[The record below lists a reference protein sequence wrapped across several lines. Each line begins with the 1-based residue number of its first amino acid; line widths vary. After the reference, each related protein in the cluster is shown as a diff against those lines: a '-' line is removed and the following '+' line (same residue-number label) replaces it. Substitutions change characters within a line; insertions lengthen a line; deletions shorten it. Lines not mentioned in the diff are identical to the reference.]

1 MNTGKLNRRI
11 TIVTPGTMTPD
22 GIGGFT
28 QGTPSTRDT
37 WCSARQLSMS
47 ETLSYGLE
55 TSTAAYLFSFK
66 YFSADDITRVKELQ
80 YESRNFRIVSIREM
94 NEEKNEI
101 TVIANERL

>member
-28 QGTPSTRDT
+28 EGTKTTRNT

-55 TSTAAYLFSFK
+55 TSTAAYQFGFM
-66 YFSADDITRVKELQ
+66 YFAADDITRVKELT
-80 YESRNFRIVSIREM
+80 YESRTFRIAQIKEVDEA
-94 NEEKNEI
+94 KKEI
-101 TVIANERL
+101 QVIASERL

>member
-11 TIVTPGTMTPD
+11 TIVTPGAMTPTAM
-22 GIGGFT
+22 GGFT
-28 QGTPSTRDT
+28 QGAQSTRST

-55 TSTAAYLFSFK
+55 TSTAAYQFSFK

-80 YESRNFRIVSIREM
+80 YEGRSFRVAQIREI
-94 NEEKNEI
+94 NESKNEVQI
-101 TVIANERL
+101 IASERL